1 MSIDALQ
8 ERIRTLKNP
17 TMVGLDPVP
26 ALIPENL
33 LAEAIDAYGSTAAAF
48 ASAYGAFCRGI
59 LDSLSGFVPAVK
71 IQSACF
77 AALGS
82 AGVAVM
88 QEILSYAKEKG
99 YYVVLDSMR
108 ADFPETAEIFA
119 QSVFGPQDITGS
131 RPEPYPCDGV
141 TVNGYVGSDSIQP
154 FLPYCRRGEKSI
166 FVLVKSPNR
175 SAVEVQDL
183 LSGGRLVHT
192 AVIDLVSRWGAD
204 TYGKSGYAQVAAV
217 VSATHPEGLRILRKR
232 YDRVFFLVP
241 DTSAHGGAM
250 RGAQYAFD
258 QFGHGAVLCTSQPIL
273 AAWKKQPSLDY
284 MAAARKAAE
293 KMKRNI
299 AAYCTV
305 R

>member
-1 MSIDALQ
+1 MSIDVLQ
-8 ERIRTLKNP
+8 EKIRMLKNP
-17 TMVGLDPVP
+17 TMVALDPVP
-26 ALIPENL
+26 ALIPETL
-33 LAEAIDAYGSTAAAF
+33 LAGAIDTHAYAAA
-48 ASAYGAFCRGI
+48 YRTFCRGI
-59 LDSLSGFVPAVK
+59 LDSLAGFVPAVK
-71 IQSACF
+71 LQSACF

-82 AGVAVM
+82 AGIAVM
-88 QEILSYAKEKG
+88 QEILSYAREKG

-119 QSVFGPQDITGS
+119 QSVFGAQDIAGTG
-131 RPEPYPCDGV
+131 PAPYPCDGV

-154 FLPYCRRGEKSI
+154 FLPYCRRGEKSV

-192 AVIDLVSRWGAD
+192 AMADLVSRWGAD

-217 VSATHPEGLRILRKR
+217 VSAAHPEGLRMLRKR

-241 DTSAHGGAM
+241 DTSAQGGTM

-258 QFGHGAVLCTSQPIL
+258 PFGHGAVLYTSQPIL
-273 AAWKKQPSLDY
+273 AAWKKQPDLDY
-284 MAAARKAAE
+284 KAAARKAAE